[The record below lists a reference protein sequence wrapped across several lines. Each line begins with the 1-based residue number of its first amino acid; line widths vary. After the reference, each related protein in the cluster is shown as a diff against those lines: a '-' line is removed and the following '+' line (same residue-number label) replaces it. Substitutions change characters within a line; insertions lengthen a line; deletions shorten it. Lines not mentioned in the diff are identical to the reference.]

1 MTMLVVPGR
10 SQAVSGFRLKQLIE
24 KFPFPADSVKAV
36 QTHHVHFVEFEA
48 AYGTTEEQAV
58 YAAAK
63 SNHTPQLNEALQAN
77 TAENVWAIISTL
89 LRAPGE
95 TEAPRALIQLLSGDE
110 EGEKEEE
117 TSCVRTLWVLPRQGT
132 ISPWSSKATEI
143 FRLCGLDGVV
153 RRVERGIVYRIEFVG
168 NEAVPS
174 FKLSDHQ
181 QVIDAGSDRMTEAVY
196 EACPS
201 PALIFGQQA
210 ARPLREVPLRG
221 ARAGEVAREIGSIE
235 QAETKV
241 KGSTED
247 AVALLSQA
255 NRELGL
261 ALAEDEMAYVAAAF
275 AGSQSEGGLG
285 RNPTDAELMMFAQV
299 NSEHCR
305 HKIFRAA
312 WTIDGKEQPHS
323 LFDWI
328 RKTYAAHPEHVL
340 SAYSD
345 NAAVIS
351 AMDADQIGSWTP
363 VKSGAGEYRW
373 EQRDVGPVHIVTKV
387 ETHNHPTLISP
398 FAGAATGAG
407 GEMRDEGAVGHGS
420 RPKCGLVGFA
430 VSDLRIPGFAQPWE
444 NATAD
449 VGFPAHVASPLDI
462 MLEAPVGAAAYAN
475 EFGRPAIL
483 GFFRTYLQRVPV
495 GGADDVEQ
503 KPDVEESELRSEIRG
518 FHKPIMLA
526 GGMGSV
532 RATQMLKT
540 PFVAGAQLVVLGGP
554 AMLIGLGG
562 GAASS
567 VAAGTQTADL
577 DFASVQRGNAEMQR
591 RCQMVLDGCTA
602 LGSENPIASVHDVGA
617 GGLSNA
623 LPELVHDAGLGACV
637 ELRRVPTADTALSP
651 MELWCN
657 EAQERYVLAIDS
669 DRLEVFED
677 IARRERCPAAVV
689 GSATAE
695 PRLRVTDS
703 NAPVPSGSDG
713 PAHVIDVPMAVLFGS
728 APRMARVDAT
738 PTDARV
744 PFDGSLVRLSASGV
758 SLRERVA
765 VAAARVLRLPSVGSK
780 NFLVTI
786 GDRSV
791 TGLVGRDPLV
801 GPWQVPVA
809 DVAVTCSGYNPHSR
823 SGEAMALGERP
834 PLALVD
840 AAAAARMSAG
850 EALLNLAAAA
860 VPDLSWTAL
869 SANWMAAA
877 AHPGEGAR
885 LYSAVRALSEM
896 CQDLGISVPVG
907 KDSMSMQQRCGG
919 VDVTAPVSLIVTAFA
934 AVRDT
939 RATLT
944 PQLLQESGSRL
955 LFVDLAAGQ
964 HRMGGSALAQVFSRL
979 GDVVPDVE
987 SPRTLRAFF
996 NTLQKC
1002 RSNILAYHD
1011 RSDGGLF
1018 TTLAEMAFAGH
1029 VGIDVDIAPLLGNNS
1044 AAASERDIIESLFTE
1059 ELGAVL
1065 QVSADSAI
1073 NVVKYFTQ
1081 AGVSVYPIGTVIP
1094 STESDMVRIRAA
1106 GAVVFEQTRAALC
1119 AMWAETSYR
1128 MQALRDHPRCAQEE
1142 YELLSDDTDLGLKY
1156 ALTFDPAG
1164 DSTIPRGISTNATR
1178 PRVAVLRE
1186 QGVNSHAEMAY
1197 AFYQAGF
1204 DAYDVH
1210 MTDLFENRIT
1220 LDGFTGLAA
1229 VGGFSYGD
1237 VLGAG
1242 AGWAKSILLSPH
1254 VRNQFAE
1261 FFLRKDTFALG
1272 VCNGCQ
1278 MLSNLRDLI
1287 PGTDCWPYFLQNES
1301 EQYEGRVVM
1310 VQPVADDDK
1319 AQVFFNDMVGSQLPI
1334 VVAHGEGRASFASSE
1349 ARDEFIQKN
1358 LAAVKY
1364 VDRRDY
1370 SVSEERTP
1378 YPMNP
1383 NGADLNIAAVL
1394 SPDGRVLAIMPHP
1407 ERVVRTEANS
1417 FITKD
1422 ALSNWLHGPWARIFR
1437 NARNWVD
1444 NINKE

>member
-24 KFPFPADSVKAV
+24 KFPFPAESVKAV
-36 QTHHVHFVEFEA
+36 QTHHVHFVEFET
-48 AYGTTEEQAV
+48 AYSTTKEQAV
-58 YAAAK
+58 YTAAQ
-63 SNHTPQLNEALQAN
+63 SNHTPELNEALQAT

-95 TEAPRALIQLLSGDE
+95 TEAPRASIQLLSGDE

-117 TSCVRTLWVLPRQGT
+117 SSCVRTLWVLPRQGT

-143 FRLCGLDGVV
+143 FRLCGLNGVV
-153 RRVERGIVYRIEFVG
+153 RRVERGAVYRIEFVG
-168 NEAVPS
+168 NEAVPH

-201 PALIFGQQA
+201 PALIFGQQT
-210 ARPLREVPLRG
+210 ARPLREVPLL
-221 ARAGEVAREIGSIE
+221 
-235 QAETKV
+235 
-241 KGSTED
+241 KGNTED
-247 AVALLSQA
+247 AVALLSLA

-275 AGSQSEGGLG
+275 AGAQSDGGLG

-351 AMDADQIGSWTP
+351 AMDADQIGAWTP
-363 VKSGAGEYRW
+363 VKFGAAGEYRW
-373 EQRDVGPVHIVTKV
+373 EQRDDVGPVHIVTKV

-444 NATAD
+444 HATAD

-483 GFFRTYLQRVPV
+483 GFFRTYLQRVP
-495 GGADDVEQ
+495 
-503 KPDVEESELRSEIRG
+503 LRSELRG

-554 AMLIGLGG
+554 ALLIGLGG

-567 VAAGTQTADL
+567 VAAGTQTAAL

-657 EAQERYVLAIDS
+657 EAQERYVLAIDP
-669 DRLEVFED
+669 DRLELFEA

-695 PRLRVTDS
+695 PRLRVTDC

-738 PTDARV
+738 PVDARV
-744 PFDGSLVRLSASGV
+744 PFDGSLVRLSATDV

-765 VAAARVLRLPSVGSK
+765 EAAARVLRLPSVGSK
-780 NFLVTI
+780 NFLITI

-809 DVAVTCSGYNPHSR
+809 DVAVTCSGYNPNSR
-823 SGEAMALGERP
+823 NGEAMALGERP

-840 AAAAARMSAG
+840 AAAAARMAAG

-944 PQLLQESGSRL
+944 PQLLPESGSQL
-955 LFVDLAAGQ
+955 LFVDLAVGQ

-979 GDVVPDVE
+979 GASVPDVE
-987 SPRTLRAFF
+987 CPRTLRAFF
-996 NTLQKC
+996 NALQSC

-1011 RSDGGLF
+1011 RSDGGLL

-1029 VGIDVDIAPLLGNNS
+1029 VGIDVDIAPLLGKNPAS
-1044 AAASERDIIESLFTE
+1044 ASERDIVESLFTE

-1065 QVSADSAI
+1065 QVSADSAASVI
-1073 NVVKYFTQ
+1073 EEFSQ
-1081 AGVSVYPIGTVIP
+1081 AGVTVYRIGSVIP
-1094 STESDMVRIRAA
+1094 SSASDNIADLVRIRAA
-1106 GAVVFEQTRAALC
+1106 GAIVFEHPRAALC

-1142 YELLSDDTDLGLKY
+1142 YDLLSNDTDCGLKY
-1156 ALTFDPAG
+1156 ALTFDPAA
-1164 DSTIPRGISTNATR
+1164 DSTVPRGISTNAVR

-1210 MTDLFENRIT
+1210 MTDLFEHRIT

-1287 PGTDCWPYFLQNES
+1287 PGTDCWPYFIHNES

-1310 VQPVADDDK
+1310 VQPVADELK

-1349 ARDEFIQKN
+1349 ARNEFILKN

-1370 SVSEERTP
+1370 SVSDDRIP

-1417 FITKD
+1417 YITQD
-1422 ALSNWLHGPWARIFR
+1422 ALDNWLHGPWARIFT
-1437 NARNWVD
+1437 NARRWVESIKKD
-1444 NINKE
+1444 